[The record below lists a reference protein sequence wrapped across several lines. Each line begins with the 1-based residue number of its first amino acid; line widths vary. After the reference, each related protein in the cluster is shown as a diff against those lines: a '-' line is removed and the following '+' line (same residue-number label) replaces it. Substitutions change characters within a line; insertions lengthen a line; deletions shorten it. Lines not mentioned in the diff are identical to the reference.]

1 MTLNITFNKLGT
13 NSENAVF
20 GDLTLL
26 DDTTVIMKSTAFSGG
41 NSFNPLDDGTYR
53 LRLDIHGD
61 ESTDEAN
68 TDGTLK
74 PYYGIQ
80 KVGTSIPDD
89 QGGLWNGQTE
99 WGTIRAR
106 LNPTGGAPDHG
117 DYIHGKQR
125 PRDYTHGCICD
136 RSEVILNYLWNLG
149 SPPTAVDVVV
159 SGGANFDLET
169 LIKKN
174 FAKKLVPKRKG
185 NRPAAKMQDRST
197 RKKQKTSPRKK
208 VKGSSKKRKNR

>member
-1 MTLNITFNKLGT
+1 MTLNITFTKLGT

-53 LRLDIHGD
+53 LRLDIRGD
-61 ESTDEAN
+61 ESTDDAN

-80 KVGTSIPDD
+80 KVGNSVQDE
-89 QGGLWNGQTE
+89 NGTPWDMQVE

-117 DYIHGKQR
+117 DYIHGKKR
-125 PRDYTHGCICD
+125 PRDFTHGCICD
-136 RSEVILNYLWNLG
+136 RSEVVLNYLWNLA

-174 FAKKLVPKRKG
+174 FAKKLVPKRKA
-185 NRPAAKMQDRST
+185 NRSAAKMRDRSA
-197 RKKQKTSPRKK
+197 RKKQKTSTRTT
-208 VKGSSKKRKNR
+208 VKGSSERRKNR